1 MQMMLEGMAGRR
13 TMGRGGRTDGTRQGE
28 GICTS
33 DGERQRVDGLARWDV
48 AKMRGW
54 WEGEGTRDGA
64 VRAGQANSGWMLMH
78 CWQPP
83 AGSAD

>member
-28 GICTS
+28 GICSS

-48 AKMRGW
+48 AKMRG
-54 WEGEGTRDGA
+54 
-64 VRAGQANSGWMLMH
+64 
-78 CWQPP
+78 
-83 AGSAD
+83 